1 MSKYRWKRDLQD
13 IGKFGI
19 AFACKNKRMRKLG
32 GDMKK
37 RKSLSLGDLI
47 AALFEESKKVT
58 TDRLEQNLLV
68 YAALRDLLRK
78 RVHSVRPIAI
88 RA

>member
-1 MSKYRWKRDLQD
+1 
-13 IGKFGI
+13 
-19 AFACKNKRMRKLG
+19 MRKR
-32 GDMKK
+32 KK
-37 RKSLSLGDLI
+37 LSLGDLI

-68 YAALRDLLRK
+68 YAALRDLLRTK
-78 RVHSVRPIAI
+78 VISVRPIAI